1 MTFSSQQ
8 IEAITQS
15 VLRELHA
22 RGVVSSAARNTSSDT
37 TTAPVAVLQQKVI
50 TEDTLAAAGAAGH
63 SLAIPQGA
71 IITPSGHDYIRR
83 HAVSISSGLPSA
95 EATTTGSL
103 ISVGDCS
110 TAASAASAVHWNIV
124 VAGCEFEAA
133 AEAEKVA
140 ASHPVA
146 CCGRQPSITA
156 CVMNR
161 NTNLRAAVVTQSTDM
176 DLLVSA
182 MNPQVICLDAN
193 GWTFTELRRLFQ
205 QMTTASSETPAGWKE
220 LAGGVR

>member
-1 MTFSSQQ
+1 MTFSSQK

-22 RGVVSSAARNTSSDT
+22 RGVVSAAAQNTNGGTS
-37 TTAPVAVLQQKVI
+37 TASVAVLQQKVI

-63 SLAIPQGA
+63 SLAIPAGA

-83 HAVSISSGLPSA
+83 HAVSISSEFPSA
-95 EATTTGSL
+95 SAATTGAL
-103 ISVGDCS
+103 ISVGNC
-110 TAASAASAVHWNIV
+110 SAASSAAAAVNWNIV
-124 VAGCEFEAA
+124 AAACEFEAA

-146 CCGRQPSITA
+146 CCGGQPSIAA
-156 CVMNR
+156 CLMNR
-161 NTNLRAAVVTQSTDM
+161 NTSLRAAVVTQTTDM

-182 MNPQVICLDAN
+182 MNPQVICLDSN
-193 GWTFTELRRLFQ
+193 GWTYTELRRLFQ
-205 QMTTASSETPAGWKE
+205 RMTAASSDTPAGWSE
-220 LAGGVR
+220 ITGGAR